1 MHSLFV
7 LPSPTKTGHK
17 CTIYL
22 PTLAIVFCSNLINI
36 LGSKLYVQGLQ
47 QSSQAACSAT
57 QQLQQSFMN
66 LTMFFH
72 I

>member
-36 LGSKLYVQGLQ
+36 LGSKLYVQRLQ

-57 QQLQQSFMN
+57 
-66 LTMFFH
+66 
-72 I
+72 